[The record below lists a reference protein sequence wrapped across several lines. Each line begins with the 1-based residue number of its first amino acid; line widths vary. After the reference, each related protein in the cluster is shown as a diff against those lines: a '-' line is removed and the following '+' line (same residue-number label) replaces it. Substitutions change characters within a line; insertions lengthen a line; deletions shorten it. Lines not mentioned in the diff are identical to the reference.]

1 MTVITL
7 SRELG
12 SEGDRVATLVAER
25 LGLRIVDR
33 ERLYRAASAAGVSE
47 SGLLELEMV
56 AEENLVGRVL
66 RSLQTVPP
74 TPEQSRARIRYV
86 PLQTS
91 PLAGIF
97 SPVLPPASIA
107 IGEMV
112 KMLNLVI
119 VRRAPEGSVLFVG
132 QAGQAVVL
140 RAHPGALHV
149 RIVATMERRRVVL
162 QEREGLSE
170 TAALRRL
177 RSSDRSRAEYLR
189 RFHNI
194 RWKDPTNYHLV
205 LNTSLLAPS
214 AAADVIAAAASR
226 MLADGETKEDS

>member
-132 QAGQAVVL
+132 QAGQAVL

-189 RFHNI
+189 RFHNK

-205 LNTSLLAPS
+205 LNTFLLAPS
-214 AAADVIAAAASR
+214 AAANVIVAASKK
-226 MLADGETKEDS
+226 MLADGVARQDS